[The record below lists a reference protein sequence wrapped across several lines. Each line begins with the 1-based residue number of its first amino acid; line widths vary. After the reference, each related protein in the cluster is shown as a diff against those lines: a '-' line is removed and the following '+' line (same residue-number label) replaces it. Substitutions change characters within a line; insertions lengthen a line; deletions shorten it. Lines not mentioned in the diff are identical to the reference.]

1 MMYSRFI
8 GWYLRLSV
16 TVRRWINKRVRVID
30 VEEASVDGE
39 YGKRG
44 FAGRAARLRF
54 CGADGHLE
62 SGE

>member
-1 MMYSRFI
+1 MVSSSF
-8 GWYLRLSV
+8 GDSAKAWN
-16 TVRRWINKRVRVID
+16 NKRVRVAD

-54 CGADGHLE
+54 CGTGGHLE

>member
-1 MMYSRFI
+1 V
-8 GWYLRLSV
+8 L
-16 TVRRWINKRVRVID
+16 D